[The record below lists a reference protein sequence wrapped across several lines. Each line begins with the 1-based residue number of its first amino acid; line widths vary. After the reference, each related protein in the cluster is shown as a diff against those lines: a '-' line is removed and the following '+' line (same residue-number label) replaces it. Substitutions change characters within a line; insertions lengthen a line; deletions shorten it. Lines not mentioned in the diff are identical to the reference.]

1 MQSMQVI
8 MRNAMQQAI
17 IHTEIDSELLMPNI
31 VKKATAVINVE
42 VIKSGFITKK
52 DLSFSIKLY
61 CTSIISSYVIVC

>member
-52 DLSFSIKLY
+52 DLSFSIKLC